1 MGTLNKLQV
10 RELIHDFIKRNP
22 DRPKSFIVNHFFLM
36 GVAKSTIYDVVK
48 RVEEGKPMEHTG
60 PGKAV
65 TKMTE
70 EKKRK
75 VIRAV
80 KNKVGVSQRLLAR
93 RFGCSRSLIQKVL
106 KEADI
111 TYKRRQK
118 APKVTLKQAMVQKTR
133 IRNLSRGPLCASKPV
148 DVVMDDESYFTYSGS
163 QMPGNVGFY
172 AGPAGDA
179 PEHVKFKPTM
189 KFPKRVMVW
198 LAMSPR
204 GLSSPVFQ
212 KKSQTVDGD
221 FYREK
226 IIKKELVPFLR
237 EKYPEND
244 FIFWPDLATAHYARA
259 TTQLLDDLDIPFV
272 YKEDNPPNVP
282 QLRPIEDMWGII
294 KQEVYRGGWSATTE
308 DQLIR
313 RIRSAIR
320 SLDPEVPRKM
330 MAHLPQR
337 VRSAARHGAS
347 SAVH

>member
-1 MGTLNKLQV
+1 
-10 RELIHDFIKRNP
+10 
-22 DRPKSFIVNHFFLM
+22 
-36 GVAKSTIYDVVK
+36 
-48 RVEEGKPMEHTG
+48 MEHTG

-133 IRNLSRGPLCASKPV
+133 IRNLPRGPLCASKPV

-226 IIKKELVPFLR
+226 IIKKELMPFLR

-259 TTQLLDDLDIPFV
+259 THAAPGRPGHTVRLQRRQPTKCSTTTAHRGHVGHNQTRSVPGRLVCYDRRPAD
-272 YKEDNPPNVP
+272 PPDT
-282 QLRPIEDMWGII
+282 LRHQISRPG
-294 KQEVYRGGWSATTE
+294 
-308 DQLIR
+308 
-313 RIRSAIR
+313 
-320 SLDPEVPRKM
+320 
-330 MAHLPQR
+330 
-337 VRSAARHGAS
+337 SAAQNDGAPP
-347 SAVH
+347 SARAQRCPPWGFFSGALMDSDAPRSGHSEDVFGFTMVRVLRKIQPFYFFPDFKWPPVR